1 MWSTWIERWQQK
13 KFCAAGERC
22 ESTLERESV
31 SLPLPQNAL
40 YALVVWIEIYREQ
53 RRNDVGWDRQNAFH
67 EEVIQT
73 FSCRNESWSAHQKTR
88 RWKLHSK
95 YRRGCKKFARFKQ
108 RIERREMVGKTSE
121 IMQSSVVSTSY
132 PALAGAS
139 RASGY
144 PVAKFT
150 GGSPNPLWK
159 ENVNDWKEKAW

>member
-22 ESTLERESV
+22 ESTLERGSA

-73 FSCRNESWSAHQKTR
+73 FSCRNESRNAHQKTR
-88 RWKLHSK
+88 RWKLHSEL
-95 YRRGCKKFARFKQ
+95 Q
-108 RIERREMVGKTSE
+108 ERVQKIDTLKTK
-121 IMQSSVVSTSY
+121 IK
-132 PALAGAS
+132 AS
-139 RASGY
+139 RNGHKNQWNYAEFGGFDKLPSFSWGKQSVRISGRKIY
-144 PVAKFT
+144 
-150 GGSPNPLWK
+150 GR
-159 ENVNDWKEKAW
+159 